1 VHVYFTENISFRA
14 EVLKTAGRIMLR
26 KRKGRLVFISSTAA
40 ARPNPGQGFYAA
52 AKLASEA
59 LYRNMGLEL
68 GGRGITTVILRPGY
82 VNAGRGRAYMEE
94 KNVLEAVPI
103 KRAVTK
109 EEIAETVLF
118 LLSESA
124 AGMNATI
131 ITMDGGL
138 TYGK

>member
-1 VHVYFTENISFRA
+1 
-14 EVLKTAGRIMLR
+14 
-26 KRKGRLVFISSTAA
+26 
-40 ARPNPGQGFYAA
+40 
-52 AKLASEA
+52 
-59 LYRNMGLEL
+59 
-68 GGRGITTVILRPGY
+68 
-82 VNAGRGRAYMEE
+82 MEE

-109 EEIAETVLF
+109 AEIAETVLF

-124 AGMNATI
+124 AGMNATV